1 MNIQLLDYRGQTWH
15 LAGDDEG
22 AEGVTLGKISN
33 TVGNISDQK
42 DKHQSRFQ
50 SPSLDIGEL
59 DPIEPT
65 LTVQITTTPELTVET
80 VTRRFLNGLDFFK
93 PAKLI
98 VTESRQP
105 SLCLFVHLAKPVGL
119 PEDTTAIDGTTM
131 EVELTAKDGC
141 WFGPQHSGT
150 GIVAIENTGDIP
162 LWPTVRWRG
171 MAARFTEDRNGLIV
185 LPPALGRSGLTY
197 YTDPAT
203 GGLVTDNQGYPNHTA
218 WATMRGVAWTRPV
231 MPGDGTAVECHHC
244 QVLWRNRYLSP
255 WAQSGG
261 DNF

>member
-1 MNIQLLDYRGQTWH
+1 M
-15 LAGDDEG
+15 
-22 AEGVTLGKISN
+22 
-33 TVGNISDQK
+33 
-42 DKHQSRFQ
+42 
-50 SPSLDIGEL
+50 
-59 DPIEPT
+59 
-65 LTVQITTTPELTVET
+65 QITTTPELTVET

-185 LPPALGRSGLTY
+185 LPPALGRSGLT
-197 YTDPAT
+197 
-203 GGLVTDNQGYPNHTA
+203 NHTA

-261 DNF
+261 IISNAGTSNNANGCDWSEATGRP

>member
-33 TVGNISDQK
+33 TVGAISNRK
-42 DKHQSRFQ
+42 DKDHSRFRPP
-50 SPSLDIGEL
+50 SPDIGEL

-65 LTVQITTTPELTVET
+65 LTVQVATTPELTVET
-80 VTRRFLNGLDFFK
+80 VIRRFLNGLDFFK

-105 SLCLFVHLAKPVGL
+105 SLCLFVHLSQPVGL
-119 PEDTTAIDGTTM
+119 PEDTTALDNTTM

-141 WFGPQHSGT
+141 WFGPQRSGT
-150 GIVAIENTGDIP
+150 GIVAVENTGDIP
-162 LWPTVRWRG
+162 LWPTVRWHG

-197 YTDPAT
+197 YTSHAGGRHHSGMPSLPGAVAKPLPVTMGAIRGIISNAGTSSNAHGRDWSEAT
-203 GGLVTDNQGYPNHTA
+203 G
-218 WATMRGVAWTRPV
+218 RPY
-231 MPGDGTAVECHHC
+231 AVR
-244 QVLWRNRYLSP
+244 LF
-255 WAQSGG
+255 
-261 DNF
+261 D